1 MAEIDKSL
9 PNEVKPLE
17 TEETQQELE
26 IITPGDTPSS
36 EEGTEIVENEDGSVD
51 IDFDPSAMAAEESKN
66 HYANLADFM
75 DDTILSRMGSDLYQS
90 YQDYRNS
97 RKDWETAYKQGLD
110 LLGFKYEQRTEPF
123 QGASGATHPVL
134 AEAVTQFQAL
144 AYKELL
150 PADGPVRTQI
160 LGNPTPEKEQQS
172 KRVKDF
178 MNYQIMD
185 VMKEY
190 EPEFDTMLFHLPL
203 AGSSFKKVYFDEIEG
218 RAVSKFVPADDLY
231 VPYSAN
237 SLDDA
242 EAIVHSIKI
251 SENDLRKQQVAGF
264 YRDIE
269 LQPGD
274 DKETEIEKK
283 ERELEGIS
291 KTNYEDIFTLLE
303 FHINLDLE
311 GFEDTGSDGEQ
322 TGIKVPYI
330 VTIEESSREVLSIK
344 RNYEIGDPKKNKIQ
358 YFVHFKFLPGLGF
371 YGFGLIHMIG
381 GLSRTATSA
390 LRQLLDA
397 GTLSNLP
404 AGFKQRGI
412 RIRDDAQAIQPGEF
426 RDVDAP
432 GGNIKDSFMMLPFKE
447 PSQTLLGLMGIVV
460 QGAQRFASIADMQ
473 VGDGNQQAAVGTTV
487 ALLERGSRTMS
498 AIHKRIYAALKKE
511 FKLLARVFKLY
522 LPEEYPYD
530 VVGAEKNIKQSDF
543 DDRVDI
549 LPVADPNIFSQTQR
563 ISLAQTELQ
572 LAASNPQIHN
582 QYEVYR
588 NMYEALGVKDID
600 KILIRP
606 QPPQPK
612 DPALEH
618 IDALAGAPFQAFP
631 GQDHRA
637 HMTAHL
643 NFMATNMARNAP
655 VVMAS
660 LEKNIFEHI
669 SLMAQEQ
676 VEIEFRNEMQQL
688 QQMQQQMASP
698 QLQQNPQMAQQMV
711 QQLQIQTRMLSEK
724 IESRKAVLIAEMM
737 EEFMKEEKKITSQF
751 DNDPLTALKSRELDL
766 QAQENERKK
775 KADQDQLNIDKMKA
789 MMNQSTDQQK
799 LQQNEELAKM
809 RANTS
814 IEKTI
819 LSAQLKKHGHAKADR
834 KKVKTNAIAIA
845 LSEAKMSKKGK
856 K

>member
-9 PNEVKPLE
+9 PNVKETIEVPSDVEIAEDQLE
-17 TEETQQELE
+17 EQQDLAEQGPPVD
-26 IITPGDTPSS
+26 IT
-36 EEGTEIVENEDGSVD
+36 ENEDGSVD
-51 IDFDPSAMAAEESKN
+51 LEFDPAVAAVEQSQN
-66 HYANLADFM
+66 HYANLADFLPE
-75 DDTILSRMGSDLYQS
+75 DVLGRLAGELYQN
-90 YQDYRNS
+90 YLDYKNS
-97 RKDWETAYKQGLD
+97 RKDWESSYRQGLD
-110 LLGFKYEQRTEPF
+110 LLGFKYENRTEPF
-123 QGASGATHPVL
+123 SGASGATHPVL

-160 LGNPTPEKEQQS
+160 LGIPSPEKEQQS
-172 KRVKDF
+172 KRVKEF
-178 MNYQIMD
+178 MNYQIMEQ
-185 VMKEY
+185 MSEY
-190 EPEFDTMLFHLPL
+190 EPDFDQMLFYLPL
-203 AGSSFKKVYFDEIEG
+203 AGSSFKKIYYDEVMQ
-218 RAVSKFVPADDLY
+218 RAVSKFVPADDLI
-231 VPYSAN
+231 VPYTAT

-242 EAIVHSIKI
+242 EAVIHRIQM
-251 SENDLRKQQVAGF
+251 SENELRKQQVAGF

-269 LQPGD
+269 VKPGQLQED
-274 DKETEIEKK
+274 DLQKK
-283 ERELEGIS
+283 EHELEGRS
-291 KTNYEDIFTLLE
+291 KGKEEDVFNLLE
-303 FHINLDLE
+303 CHVNIDLE
-311 GFEDTGSDGEQ
+311 GFEDVNPQDGEP
-322 TGIKVPYI
+322 TGIKLPYI
-330 VTIEESSREVLSIK
+330 VTIEENSREILSIK
-344 RNYEIGDPKKNKIQ
+344 RNYEIDDPKKKRIN

-412 RIRDDAQAIQPGEF
+412 RIRDDAQSIQPGEF

-432 GGNIKDSFMMLPFKE
+432 GGNIRDAFMMLPFKE
-447 PSQTLLGLMGIVV
+447 PSQTLLNLLGVVV
-460 QGAQRFASIADMQ
+460 QAGQRFASIADLQ

-498 AIHKRIYAALKKE
+498 AIHKRIYAALKNE

-522 LPEEYPYD
+522 LPQEYPYD
-530 VVGAEKNIKQSDF
+530 VVGGQRMIKQSDF

-572 LAASNPQIHN
+572 LAASNPAIHN

-588 NMYEALGVKDID
+588 HMYEALGVKDID

-618 IDALAGAPFQAFP
+618 IDALAGKPFQAFP

-637 HMTAHL
+637 HITAHL
-643 NFMATNMARNAP
+643 NFMATNLARNNP
-655 VVMAS
+655 MIMAS

-669 SLMAQEQ
+669 SIMGQEQ
-676 VEIEFRNEMQQL
+676 VEVEFKDEMQQL
-688 QQMQQQMASP
+688 AMMQQQAM
-698 QLQQNPQMAQQMV
+698 QNPQMAQAM
-711 QQLQIQTRMLSEK
+711 QIELRMLQEK
-724 IESRKAVLIAEMM
+724 IEARKAQLVAEAM
-737 EEFMKEEKKITSQF
+737 EEFMEEEKKITSQF
-751 DNDPLTALKSRELDL
+751 DNDPVAKLRARELDL
-766 QAQENERKK
+766 RAQENARKEQEGEERIN
-775 KADQDQLNIDKMKA
+775 LDKMRA
-789 MMNQSTDQQK
+789 LMNQMNQDEK
-799 LQQNEELAKM
+799 LQQNERLANL
-809 RANTS
+809 RADTS

-819 LSAQLKKHGHAKADR
+819 LSKAMPSADSMIR
-834 KKVKTNAIAIA
+834 KR
-845 LSEAKMSKKGK
+845 GQ
-856 K
+856 